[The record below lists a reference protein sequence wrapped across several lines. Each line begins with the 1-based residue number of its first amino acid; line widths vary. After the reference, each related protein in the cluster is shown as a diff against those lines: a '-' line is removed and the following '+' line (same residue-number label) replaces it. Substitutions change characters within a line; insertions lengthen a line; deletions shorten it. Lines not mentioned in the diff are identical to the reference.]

1 MQSTY
6 IGCALKRTFE
16 MPSRVHR
23 ILQITGEQQLKAIFI
38 NLYERAFHACLLLLV
53 LSLPFTVKGQF
64 LYTTIKGTI
73 YIIGYG
79 ATNAAPG
86 GAR

>member
-38 NLYERAFHACLLLLV
+38 NLYERAILETHSIPRLLV
-53 LSLPFTVKGQF
+53 ASGAVAAVYGERPISLHDD
-64 LYTTIKGTI
+64 
-73 YIIGYG
+73 
-79 ATNAAPG
+79 
-86 GAR
+86 